1 MLFSTRI
8 TVRFG
13 DVDSAGLVYYPRI
26 FHYFHIALEEFFAA
40 CCGIPYHRLMKD
52 ERIGFPTV
60 NAQTQFLAPLV
71 YGDEID
77 VLMQVANV
85 GTTSV
90 TFEYNIQRTSDQML
104 CVRSTQVHAAM
115 NLDARRAVPLPE
127 KYRRA
132 LLKAQV

>member
-26 FHYFHIALEEFFAA
+26 FHYFHIALEEFIAA
-40 CCGIPYHRLMKD
+40 RCGIPYHRLMKD

-60 NAQTQFLAPLV
+60 TAQTQFFAPLV

-77 VLMQVANV
+77 VSMQVANV
-85 GTTSV
+85 GETSV
-90 TFEYNIQRTSDQML
+90 TFEYDIQRTSDHMI
-104 CVRSTQVHAAM
+104 CVRSTQVHVAM
-115 NLDARRAVPLPE
+115 NLNTRCAVPIPE

>member
-1 MLFSTRI
+1 MSFHTRI

-40 CCGIPYHRLMKD
+40 CCGIPYHRLMQD
-52 ERIGFPTV
+52 ERTGFPVV
-60 NAQTQFLAPLV
+60 NVQTQFFASLI

-77 VLMQVANV
+77 VLMRVAHI
-85 GTTSV
+85 GETSV
-90 TFEYNIQRTSDQML
+90 TFEYDIQRASDQRL
-104 CVRSTQVHAAM
+104 CVRSTQVHVAM
-115 NLDARRAVPLPE
+115 NLDVRRPILIPE

-132 LLKAQV
+132 FLKAQV